1 MNLCRACGGDF
12 GSLYAFDSHRI
23 GTHEY
28 TFSIHDASRSDGRR
42 CLSVIELKALAWNK
56 DVQGRWRTPAKVVS
70 EDEGTRSERRRDA
83 A

>member
-1 MNLCRACGGDF
+1 MNGCSACRENF
-12 GSLYAFDSHRI
+12 GSVYAFDSHRI

-28 TFSIHDASRSDGRR
+28 LFSPDDPSRLDGRR
-42 CLSVIELKALAWNK
+42 CRAVIELKALGWNK

-70 EDEGTRSERRRDA
+70 EDGGTRWERQRDA

>member
-1 MNLCRACGGDF
+1 MNGCSACREAF
-12 GSLYAFDSHRI
+12 GSVYAFGSHRI

-42 CLSVIELKALAWNK
+42 CLSVIELKVLGWNK

-70 EDEGTRSERRRDA
+70 EDGGTRSERQREA

>member
-1 MNLCRACGGDF
+1 MTALVDWDQGE
-12 GSLYAFDSHRI
+12 HR
-23 GTHEY
+23 HDNEY

-70 EDEGTRSERRRDA
+70 EDGGTRSERRRDA